1 MEWNA
6 RDNTLPFCKILQ
18 EDRVTCL
25 NEQLEMFEKQIGDL
39 SSYVDVLKETV
50 NTKDQHTASLYAESE
65 EIRSRLKVTL
75 LVL

>member
-1 MEWNA
+1 M
-6 RDNTLPFCKILQ
+6 TS
-18 EDRVTCL
+18 L

-65 EIRSRLKVTL
+65 EIRSRLKVSFTL
-75 LVL
+75 KLHAKIDRLHTKEGRKTL